1 MLKATLFLKKKIAK
15 EVEILDDEMSSRY
28 EKIHGNDGLC
38 HTLVELFN
46 AMAELRM
53 MAEYGDYLA
62 YTCSALKTEGMN
74 DLIWKMEKLDWQAV
88 AEKIKKEETTL
99 AEERDRGLPV
109 SPTPY
114 LDDVAKAAYRLGYEV
129 DLVRYQMLAYAERN
143 NFCHSGIKAMIH
155 HGHFQILAERIM
167 QDKRSLE
174 VIFRGR
180 PSAQIEMRKVIKIV
194 EKEWFVWVYIDEARK
209 ERPVIFYPSDKAL
222 AKLKSM
228 YPPDQ
233 ARLRLQG

>member
-1 MLKATLFLKKKIAK
+1 
-15 EVEILDDEMSSRY
+15 
-28 EKIHGNDGLC
+28 
-38 HTLVELFN
+38 
-46 AMAELRM
+46 M

-129 DLVRYQMLAYAERN
+129 DLVRYQIPDTGVL
-143 NFCHSGIKAMIH
+143 
-155 HGHFQILAERIM
+155 
-167 QDKRSLE
+167 
-174 VIFRGR
+174 
-180 PSAQIEMRKVIKIV
+180 
-194 EKEWFVWVYIDEARK
+194 RK
-209 ERPVIFYPSDKAL
+209 E
-222 AKLKSM
+222 
-228 YPPDQ
+228 
-233 ARLRLQG
+233 